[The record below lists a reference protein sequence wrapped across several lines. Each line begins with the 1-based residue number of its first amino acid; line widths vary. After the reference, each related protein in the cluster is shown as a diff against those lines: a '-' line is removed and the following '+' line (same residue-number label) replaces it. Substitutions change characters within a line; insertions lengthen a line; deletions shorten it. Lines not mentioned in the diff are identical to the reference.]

1 MKALVFKEANQPIAL
16 QEIEK
21 PQAENGQV
29 IVEMKAA
36 ALNHRDVW
44 ITKGLYPDLTP
55 NVVVGSDGVGIV
67 KEKEVILNPNV
78 NWGEDPRYFSKDY
91 SILGM
96 PTHGTFAEYLAI
108 DEDRLVEKPVHLT
121 MEQAAALPLGG
132 MTAYRVL
139 FIKCQAKA
147 GDKILISGV
156 GGGVALF
163 AFQFALAIG
172 AEVYVTSG
180 SREKIESAIAMGAA
194 GGANYKEEKWHKKF
208 GKEVGGFDVIIDSA
222 AGEGFGQ
229 LAALCNPCARIGIY
243 GGTRGLINKL
253 SPQLIFW
260 KQLEIYGSTMGSD
273 DEFVE
278 MIKFVKKHKI
288 VPVVDSVFDLTDG
301 PAAFERMEKG
311 LQFGKIVL
319 KI

>member
-1 MKALVFKEANQPIAL
+1 MKALVFKEAHQPISLEEVETPKAS
-16 QEIEK
+16 
-21 PQAENGQV
+21 ENQV
-29 IVEMKAA
+29 VVEMKAA

-44 ITKGLYPDLTP
+44 ITQGMYPGLKSD
-55 NVVVGSDGVGIV
+55 VIVGSDGAGRVGDRA
-67 KEKEVILNPNV
+67 VILNPNV
-78 NWGEDPRYFSKDY
+78 NWGEDPKYFRKDY

-96 PTHGTFAEYLAI
+96 PSHGTFAEYLAI
-108 DEDRLVEKPVHLT
+108 GEDKLMDKPAHLT

-132 MTAYRVL
+132 MTAYRAL
-139 FIKCQAKA
+139 FSKCRAKA

-180 SREKIESAIAMGAA
+180 SEEKIAKAIAMGAA
-194 GGANYKEEKWHKKF
+194 GGVNYKEEKWHKQF
-208 GKEVGGFDVIIDSA
+208 AKEVGGFDVIIDSA
-222 AGEGFGQ
+222 AGDGFGQ

-243 GGTRGLINKL
+243 GGTRGFINKL

-260 KQLEIYGSTMGSD
+260 KQLEIYGSTMSND
-273 DEFVE
+273 QEFVE
-278 MIKFVKKHKI
+278 MIQFVEKHLI
-288 VPVVDSVFDLTDG
+288 IPVVDSVFDLTDG
-301 PAAFERMEKG
+301 PAAFDRMEKG

-319 KI
+319 RI